1 MDDLNT
7 IGKRRGKSTKAKTQS
22 RGKIVQFLG
31 LCMAGLQQVLLRFKG
46 LVLCLAMV
54 VLVWGGLTAFAEI
67 YYHRNDVFMIAPE
80 DIVVRGNSTV
90 TQEYILQCFEITK
103 PRNGYELVQSDIV
116 QRLCHLMPIL
126 KDAKMTY
133 TVGGKLEIWVEERMP
148 LAQIAGDIRP
158 PLVVDEEGM
167 IFIYSRA
174 TGGYPEVG
182 GFDLPDE
189 VLCPGQKLPESLHCM
204 LRLLSVASDT
214 TKFFPS
220 AVKRVSLLGI
230 DPDDGLKVTL
240 VDGRKIDIA
249 WDGMA
254 TETAISEGMVDRLHK
269 IARVLRSSAAEG
281 MTHFNAMAPDRVTV
295 SE

>member
-1 MDDLNT
+1 MDDLNA
-7 IGKRRGKSTKAKTQS
+7 IAKS
-22 RGKIVQFLG
+22 RGKASKSRGKAPGRFEQVREVVFCFLWCIRG
-31 LCMAGLQQVLLRFKG
+31 
-46 LVLCLAMV
+46 
-54 VLVWGGLTAFAEI
+54 VLVFCGVCIVIWVFFVWFRSA
-67 YYHRNDVFMIAPE
+67 YYKQNDNFMVMPD

-90 TQEYILQCFEITK
+90 TQGYILQCFNING
-103 PRNGYELVQSDIV
+103 PRNAYDLVNSDIV
-116 QRLCHLMPIL
+116 PRLRQRMPIL
-126 KDAKMTY
+126 KDAKMSY
-133 TVGGKLEIWVEERMP
+133 TAGGTLEIWVEERMP